1 MLTSL
6 QIENYAIIR
15 SLEITFR
22 QGLTVITGETGAG
35 KSILM
40 GALSLIL
47 GNRADTDVLFD
58 KTRKCIV
65 EATFDVS
72 HLSLQ
77 TLFQQYDL
85 DYQDE
90 TLIRREINEH
100 GKSRAFINDTPVN
113 LATLKA
119 IASLL
124 VDIHSQHQ
132 TLMLQN
138 ANFRLRLLDQFA
150 QNQELVSHYQ
160 RALHA
165 WLTQKAEYETLK
177 QRCEEAALR
186 YDYNVYTI
194 EELEKA
200 QLQPDEQTEI
210 EQKIQELSHAETIK
224 SHLYNATRI
233 LSEQEGDNILY
244 MLKSLS
250 QECRALESLG
260 AEYADYNRRI
270 DELTTEAQD
279 LSYEMSRKN
288 DAVEVNPALTDQLN
302 ERLDLLFSL
311 QNKYH
316 VEDNAALILLLQNLQ
331 QEVSTYTDEKEKL
344 AEYQT
349 TVTHLEEEAQA
360 LAVQLSESRKTAVPA
375 LVRAMEARLHQ
386 LGMAGGRFAV
396 TIEEGEELR
405 ETGHDTATFL
415 FSANAGVALADI
427 ARIASGGEMSRIMLC
442 LKSIITDSMYLPTII
457 FDEIDTG
464 ISGETASKVGQMMRQ
479 LAVKHQVI
487 AITHLPQIAACGEQH
502 LLVYKESTEDRTFT
516 NIKELDMPEREQMIA
531 TMMSGESR
539 TESAVAT
546 AREMLKSSQVN
557 INQPNTL

>member
-15 SLEITFR
+15 SLEIPFR

-65 EATFDVS
+65 EATFNVS
-72 HLSLQ
+72 GLNLQ

-90 TLIRREINEH
+90 TIIRREINEH

-119 IASLL
+119 VASLL

-138 ANFRLRLLDQFA
+138 AGFRLRLIDQFA
-150 QNQELVSHYQ
+150 QNQEVLWQYQ
-160 RALHA
+160 QALHE
-165 WLTQKAEYETLK
+165 WQTQKAAYETLK
-177 QRCEEAALR
+177 QRCAEAAMR
-186 YDYNVYTI
+186 YDYNCFTI

-200 QLQPDEQTEI
+200 QLKPDEQTEI
-210 EQKIQELSHAETIK
+210 EQRIKELTHAETIK
-224 SHLYNATRI
+224 SHLFNATRI

-244 MLKSLS
+244 MLKSLR

-260 AEYADYNRRI
+260 TEYAAFNQRI
-270 DELTTEAQD
+270 DGLTAEAQD

-288 DAVEVNPALTDQLN
+288 DAVEVNPELTDQLN

-316 VEDNAALILLLQNLQ
+316 AEDNAALLSLLETLQ
-331 QEVSTYTDEKEKL
+331 QEVATYTDEKEKL
-344 AEYQT
+344 TEYETLVSQLAENAKT
-349 TVTHLEEEAQA
+349 
-360 LAVQLSESRKTAVPA
+360 LATQLSASRKAAVPA
-375 LVRAMEARLHQ
+375 LVKAMEERLQQ
-386 LGMAGGRFAV
+386 LGMSGSRFTV
-396 TIEEGEELR
+396 NIEEGEELR
-405 ETGHDTATFL
+405 ENGRDTATFL
-415 FSANAGVALADI
+415 FSANAGVAPADI

-487 AITHLPQIAACGEQH
+487 AITHLPQIAACGGQH
-502 LLVYKESTEDRTFT
+502 LLVYKKTTDNQTFT
-516 NIKELDMPEREQMIA
+516 NIEELDMPGRERMIA

-539 TESAVAT
+539 TESSMLA
-546 AREMLKSSQVN
+546 AREMLKSSQATN
-557 INQPNTL
+557 NQ

>member
-15 SLEITFR
+15 SLEIPFR

-65 EATFDVS
+65 EATFNVS
-72 HLSLQ
+72 GLNLQ
-77 TLFQQYDL
+77 NLFQQYDL

-90 TLIRREINEH
+90 TIIRREINEH

-119 IASLL
+119 VSSLL

-138 ANFRLRLLDQFA
+138 AGFRLRLIDQFA
-150 QNQELVSHYQ
+150 QNQDILRQYQ
-160 RALHA
+160 QALHE
-165 WLTQKAEYETLK
+165 WQTQKAAYETLK
-177 QRCEEAALR
+177 QRCAEAALR
-186 YDYNVYTI
+186 YDYNCFTI

-210 EQKIQELSHAETIK
+210 EQRIKELTHAETIK
-224 SHLYNATRI
+224 SHLFNATRI

-244 MLKSLS
+244 MLKSLR

-260 AEYADYNRRI
+260 AEYAAFNQRI
-270 DELTTEAQD
+270 DGLTAEAQD

-288 DAVEVNPALTDQLN
+288 DAVEVNPELTDQLN

-316 VEDNAALILLLQNLQ
+316 AEDNAALLSLLETLQ
-331 QEVSTYTDEKEKL
+331 QEVATYTDEKEKL
-344 AEYQT
+344 TEYETLVSQ
-349 TVTHLEEEAQA
+349 
-360 LAVQLSESRKTAVPA
+360 LADNAKTLATQLSASRKAAVPA
-375 LVRAMEARLHQ
+375 LVKAMEERLQQ
-386 LGMAGGRFAV
+386 LGMAGSRFTV
-396 TIEEGEELR
+396 NIEEGEELR
-405 ETGHDTATFL
+405 ENGRDTATFL
-415 FSANAGVALADI
+415 FSANAGVAPADI

-487 AITHLPQIAACGEQH
+487 AITHLPQIAACGGQH
-502 LLVYKESTEDRTFT
+502 LLVYKQTTDNQTFT
-516 NIKELDMPEREQMIA
+516 NIEELDMSGRERMIA

-539 TESAVAT
+539 TESSILA
-546 AREMLKSSQVN
+546 AREMLKSSQATN
-557 INQPNTL
+557 NQ

>member
-15 SLEITFR
+15 SLEIPFR

-65 EATFDVS
+65 EATFNVS
-72 HLSLQ
+72 GLNLQ

-90 TLIRREINEH
+90 TIIRREINEH

-119 IASLL
+119 VASLL

-138 ANFRLRLLDQFA
+138 AGFRLRLIDQFA
-150 QNQELVSHYQ
+150 QNQEVLWQYQ
-160 RALHA
+160 QALHE
-165 WLTQKAEYETLK
+165 WQTQKAAYETLK
-177 QRCEEAALR
+177 QRCAEAALR
-186 YDYNVYTI
+186 YDYNCFTI

-210 EQKIQELSHAETIK
+210 EQRIKELTHAETIK
-224 SHLYNATRI
+224 SHLFNATRI

-244 MLKSLS
+244 MLKSLR

-260 AEYADYNRRI
+260 AEYAAFNQRI
-270 DELTTEAQD
+270 DGLTAEAQD

-288 DAVEVNPALTDQLN
+288 DAVEVNPELTDQLN

-316 VEDNAALILLLQNLQ
+316 AEDNAALLSLLETLQ

-344 AEYQT
+344 TDYET
-349 TVTHLEEEAQA
+349 LVSK
-360 LAVQLSESRKTAVPA
+360 LADNAKTLATQLSASRKAAVPA
-375 LVRAMEARLHQ
+375 LVKAMEERLQQ
-386 LGMAGGRFAV
+386 LGMAGSRFTV
-396 TIEEGEELR
+396 NIEEGEELR
-405 ETGHDTATFL
+405 ENGRDTATFL
-415 FSANAGVALADI
+415 FSANAGVAPADI

-464 ISGETASKVGQMMRQ
+464 ISGETASKVGQMMQ
-479 LAVKHQVI
+479 LLSTNHQVI
-487 AITHLPQIAACGEQH
+487 AITHLPQIAACGNEH
-502 LLVYKESTEDRTFT
+502 LLVHKQSTETQTFT
-516 NIKELDMPEREQMIA
+516 NIKILGTQEREQVIA

>member
-15 SLEITFR
+15 SLEIPFR

-65 EATFDVS
+65 EATFNVS
-72 HLSLQ
+72 GLNLQ
-77 TLFQQYDL
+77 PLFQQYDL

-90 TLIRREINEH
+90 TIIRREINEH

-119 IASLL
+119 VASLL

-138 ANFRLRLLDQFA
+138 AGFRLRLIDQFA
-150 QNQELVSHYQ
+150 QNQEVLWQYQ
-160 RALHA
+160 QALHE
-165 WLTQKAEYETLK
+165 WQTQKAAYETLK
-177 QRCEEAALR
+177 QRCAEAALR
-186 YDYNVYTI
+186 YDYNCFTI

-210 EQKIQELSHAETIK
+210 EQRIKELTHAETIK
-224 SHLYNATRI
+224 SHLFNATRI

-244 MLKSLS
+244 MLKSLR

-260 AEYADYNRRI
+260 AEYAAFNQRI
-270 DELTTEAQD
+270 DGLTAEAQD

-288 DAVEVNPALTDQLN
+288 DAVEVNPELTDQLN

-316 VEDNAALILLLQNLQ
+316 AEDNAALLSLLETLQ
-331 QEVSTYTDEKEKL
+331 QEVATYTDEKEKL
-344 AEYQT
+344 TDYET
-349 TVTHLEEEAQA
+349 LVSK
-360 LAVQLSESRKTAVPA
+360 LADNAKTLATQLSASRKAAVPA
-375 LVRAMEARLHQ
+375 LVKAMEERLQQ
-386 LGMAGGRFAV
+386 LGMAGSRFTV
-396 TIEEGEELR
+396 NIEEGEELR
-405 ETGHDTATFL
+405 ENGRDTATFL
-415 FSANAGVALADI
+415 FSANAGVAPADI

-487 AITHLPQIAACGEQH
+487 AITHLPQIAACGGQH
-502 LLVYKESTEDRTFT
+502 LLVYKQTTDNQTFT
-516 NIKELDMPEREQMIA
+516 NIEELDMPGRERMIA

-539 TESAVAT
+539 TESSILA
-546 AREMLKSSQVN
+546 AREMLKSSQATN
-557 INQPNTL
+557 NQ